1 MISSL
6 EHILDETQGL
16 RRLLGETLGVERQV
30 QVDWEIE
37 PSCLGTWWRPSF
49 EPNLFPYIPSHV
61 KTAKERR
68 QVFVG
73 QFQRLLKLETLFRN
87 VVNETFSSPSTKSTI
102 RCSKEL

>member
-1 MISSL
+1 MTQSVVRSI
-6 EHILDETQGL
+6 EYILDETQGL

-73 QFQRLLKLETLFRN
+73 QFQN
-87 VVNETFSSPSTKSTI
+87 
-102 RCSKEL
+102 